1 MKNVLRSVVVCMVV
15 CMVCTSAV
23 YSQSLNV
30 TLNQDPFFGFY
41 PSVGGS
47 SKINE
52 SVDFTYYG
60 IFWTSPG
67 LGDGVGSNLWT
78 EFGVGANFKTLDGK
92 LEINPSLGTTH
103 GRLQSTGSRGV
114 PFEGLVPSLTANLN
128 TESLEGQLY
137 AGYYLALRERANAQ
151 NNFLHYWI
159 HGGYKI
165 SSLVSAGLHLETLN
179 ATAIPR
185 SGTSAT
191 NRAYT
196 WYGTYVQFTSKG
208 GHTFRLTAGG
218 AAFGPTSASESGEF
232 YKMSLGIP
240 FKF

>member
-1 MKNVLRSVVVCMVV
+1 MKQTFRFLGMCAIFCVVSAMSLRSQ
-15 CMVCTSAV
+15 T
-23 YSQSLNV
+23 LNV
-30 TLNQDPFFGFY
+30 ALNQDPFFGFY
-41 PSVGGS
+41 PTIGGS
-47 SKINE
+47 TKINE

-67 LGDGVGSNLWT
+67 LGGGTGANLWT
-78 EFGVGANFKTLDGK
+78 EFGVGATFRALDGK

-103 GRLQSTGSRGV
+103 GRLQSTGARGV
-114 PFEGLVPSLTANLN
+114 AFEGIVPSLTANLN

-137 AGYYLALRERANAQ
+137 AGYYLALRERANSQ

-165 SSLVSAGLHLETLN
+165 SSLVSAGLHFETLN
-179 ATAIPR
+179 GTAIPR
-185 SGTSAT
+185 SGTSVT
-191 NRAYT
+191 NRIYT
-196 WYGTYVQFTSKG
+196 WYGPYLQFTSKG

-218 AAFGPTSASESGEF
+218 GAFGPSSASESGEF

>member
-1 MKNVLRSVVVCMVV
+1 MKHIVRLLSICAVVGV
-15 CMVCTSAV
+15 VCTSTV
-23 YSQSLNV
+23 FSQSLNV

-41 PSVGGS
+41 PTIGGS
-47 SKINE
+47 TKINE

-60 IFWTSPG
+60 IFWTSPA
-67 LGDGVGSNLWT
+67 LGGGTGGNLWT
-78 EFGVGANFKTLDGK
+78 EFGVGANFRALDGK

-103 GRLQSTGSRGV
+103 GRLQSVGTRGV
-114 PFEGLVPSLTANLN
+114 PFEGIVPSVTANLN

-137 AGYYLALRERANAQ
+137 AGYYLALRERGNSQ
-151 NNFLHYWI
+151 NNFLHYWL
-159 HGGYKI
+159 HAGYKI
-165 SSLVSAGLHLETLN
+165 SSLVSAGLHFETLN
-179 ATAIPR
+179 GTVIPR
-185 SGTSAT
+185 TGSSTT

-196 WYGTYVQFTSKG
+196 WYGPYVQFTSKG